1 MQPNASDDS
10 RKPAIPGTPHC
21 YRPRITPRACPALV
35 RPALRP
41 MVDPAHRPTA
51 GRTPRATVRPT
62 IPATTAAAHPICPA
76 HLPPVTATVATQEMR
91 RTEEPV
97 RLIQTLD
104 SPLQASR
111 ATVCPA
117 RPIPATLVLPTRLRS
132 TPLRLTSK
140 TGPPAPPRP
149 VAHRRHPA
157 LALPVLLPLLQV
169 RMAPAVQPRQERVPL
184 PLRLARMET
193 PAARPTTAWQ
203 AKVFQQPMAFPRGG
217 TSIPTSRVMVQA
229 TTCTRLPTMANRTT
243 QVIGRIPT
251 T

>member
-35 RPALRP
+35 RPAP
-41 MVDPAHRPTA
+41 HPTA
-51 GRTPRATVRPT
+51 R
-62 IPATTAAAHPICPA
+62 PATAPAAHLALPLAPPTGQAPHPTRPACP
-76 HLPPVTATVATQEMR
+76 PPVTATVATQEMR

-97 RLIQTLD
+97 RLIRTLD

-111 ATVCPA
+111 ATACPA
-117 RPIPATLVLPTRLRS
+117 RPIPATLAPRTRLRS

-140 TGPPAPPRP
+140 TEPPVPPNP
-149 VAHRRHPA
+149 VPHRRHPA

-184 PLRLARMET
+184 PLRRARMAT
-193 PAARPTTAWQ
+193 PAARHTTAWQ
-203 AKVFQQPMAFPRGG
+203 AMVFQQPMAFPRGG
-217 TSIPTSRVMVQA
+217 ASIPTSRVMVQA
-229 TTCTRLPTMANRTT
+229 TTSTRLPTGANRTT
-243 QVIGRIPT
+243 WVIGRIPT